1 MFKQSIKYYAT
12 NLNNLSLSGGP
23 ISEQETIISIQRDSE
38 LAYID
43 TTDQTMFTKLKKRVN
58 ENPEEWAL
66 ADVTTAAGGNPDII
80 TSAVFTCPKKYV
92 SFRTKNTPREMS
104 EEERQKV
111 AERFRNIRENRE

>member
-1 MFKQSIKYYAT
+1 MFKQSIKYYST

-23 ISEQETIISIQRDSE
+23 VSEQETIISIQRDSE

-80 TSAVFTCPKKYV
+80 TSAVFTYPK
-92 SFRTKNTPREMS
+92 
-104 EEERQKV
+104 
-111 AERFRNIRENRE
+111 